1 MTPKYGQFY
10 YKGDFFSRH
19 ELLAETSCRLEMTVL
34 DSSGDIGF
42 EQLITQHHPLPLTQ
56 YIPKAAHF
64 VHSQLQPQTWLNYA
78 IIRSAFCYLGVE
90 KVSIWVPEDAE
101 LPGEMWERIRAM
113 QNVTIRPFTVPT
125 TVWGTR
131 IQRVEHASDIVR
143 IKILYQ
149 EGGTSELASMCRR
162 MLTLAGIYMDNDM
175 IALKSSDD
183 IIYSPDTKSTVLPRQ
198 AIYGQGKAVLNAMIM
213 SKPGSPFLLRWMEK
227 YKELDPSEWD
237 RTSCLVPAEMW
248 NAGEPELTLLHDRT
262 WVYPQLRTN
271 DELRTDRPALSLMW
285 VGKSWHDIGNN
296 YGSHLWRWA
305 DGSRKV
311 EVNPEI
317 VRTID
322 TPIFCKMRRLFDN
335 VDGDGHYSVPVD
347 RNPNCSFTSM
357 VGLKSNKYSLFSD
370 YQIRLDTANTKWVD
384 SSGNRL
390 HGFSQ
395 TGTYINRTEESIVR
409 EFTMN
414 SQAWLPVPS
423 DWDARVGTVRMQF
436 QLDRKATS
444 GTTPIGL
451 FKIRVDYAGEIVVS
465 LVKVPTANALL
476 LHFEWLGTFL
486 AKGKYAQIDNAEWIS
501 DGQYVSSPRISN
513 SSP

>member
-1 MTPKYGQFY
+1 
-10 YKGDFFSRH
+10 
-19 ELLAETSCRLEMTVL
+19 
-34 DSSGDIGF
+34 
-42 EQLITQHHPLPLTQ
+42 
-56 YIPKAAHF
+56 
-64 VHSQLQPQTWLNYA
+64 
-78 IIRSAFCYLGVE
+78 
-90 KVSIWVPEDAE
+90 
-101 LPGEMWERIRAM
+101 MWERIRAM